1 MPVQVS
7 KDAFAKALTELGHD
21 PEQYRG
27 QRLALAGMCELYE
40 LEVDAVLDAIEHRQV
55 AAHYDYFNDTIC
67 VDALDAAH
75 FYFCIRHESHL
86 YAEWSFFRIS
96 RKRKVLDYQRGQP
109 TCSQW
114 SLHQ

>member
-7 KDAFAKALTELGHD
+7 KEAFAKALTELGHD

-27 QRLALAGMCELYE
+27 QRLALAGMCELYG
-40 LEVDAVLDAIEHRQV
+40 LDVDAVLDAIEHRLV
-55 AAHYDYFNDTIC
+55 AAHYDYFNDTIW

-86 YAEWSFFRIS
+86 YAE
-96 RKRKVLDYQRGQP
+96 
-109 TCSQW
+109 
-114 SLHQ
+114 